1 MMAEINMTPFV
12 DVMLVLLVI
21 FIVTAPFITP
31 QILKVNLPKTDT
43 VAQSKNPKVARLII
57 DASGIIAFEGKI
69 VNETDLAKSIQSR
82 FKKKIYIFKCSVIN
96 LCLMGEL
103 HKLWA

>member
-1 MMAEINMTPFV
+1 MTPFV

-82 FKKKIYIFKCSVIN
+82 FKEKDLHLQVQCDKSVPY
-96 LCLMGEL
+96 GRVA
-103 HKLWA
+103 KLWA